1 MKYAAEL
8 VGTFFLVLAVVG
20 TATLHGRQ
28 VGDLGVA
35 VALGF
40 TVMAMIYAVGPI
52 SGAHLNP
59 AVSFGMMLSRRMPA
73 GQMVGYWIAQ
83 IVGAILA
90 AGLVCLIA
98 GGIPGF
104 SAAANGLAATGYA
117 EHSPG
122 GYSLL
127 AGFLAE
133 AVITTLLVLTILGA
147 TDQRAPVGFAGLAIG
162 GVLIACATIGGSVTN
177 GSFNPARS
185 IGPAIFVRG
194 WALSQLWMFIVAPLL
209 GGAIAAGI
217 YLGIR
222 ESQVLITAKQAEQAL
237 PSEQAER
244 R

>member
-8 VGTFFLVLAVVG
+8 FGTFALVFAVVG
-20 TATLHGRQ
+20 TATLHKG
-28 VGDLGVA
+28 GDLAVP
-35 VALGF
+35 VALGM

-59 AVSFGMMLSRRMPA
+59 AVTFGFVLSRRMPF
-73 GQMVGYWIAQ
+73 GQAMGYWVVQ
-83 IVGAILA
+83 IIGGIVATA
-90 AGLVCLIA
+90 LVVAIA
-98 GGIPGF
+98 GGVTGF
-104 SAAANGLAATGYA
+104 NPVASGLAATGYA

-122 GYSLL
+122 GYSLM

-133 AVITTLLVLTILGA
+133 TILTMFLVMTVLGS

-162 GVLIACATIGGSVTN
+162 VILIACADIGGGVTN

-185 IGPAIFVRG
+185 IGPAVFVRG
-194 WALSQLWMFIVAPLL
+194 WALQQLWMFIVAPLL

-217 YLGIR
+217 YMGIR
-222 ESQVLITAKQAEQAL
+222 ESDALITAKRAEQAL